1 MGFFNDLYRKIM
13 QKIDSRKTDWHEI
26 AKQMDE
32 EHRIKKEMED
42 NAENQDLKEEMV
54 WTDFKDIR
62 LDKND

>member
-1 MGFFNDLYRKIM
+1 MGIFNDLYRKIM
-13 QKIDSRKTDWHEI
+13 QTIDSRKTDWHEI

-32 EHRIKKEMED
+32 EHRIKQEMEG